1 MAVAG
6 GHGAQETPRRNREAG
21 RTVNE
26 QKSRIVDLWRK
37 ESFGFVGFD
46 FQLRRN
52 RKGKMVVTNT
62 PRLKSRTKL
71 LQKLKDIFRR
81 YKSQPIGTVIFL
93 INPILRGWVNY
104 FRVGNSSKCFSYIK
118 NWVEKKVRRHLQR
131 ARQKPGFGWKRWS
144 TDFIYKYLKLYN
156 DYQIR
161 YC

>member
-1 MAVAG
+1 M
-6 GHGAQETPRRNREAG
+6 
-21 RTVNE
+21 
-26 QKSRIVDLWRK
+26 I
-37 ESFGFVGFD
+37 
-46 FQLRRN
+46 
-52 RKGKMVVTNT
+52 VTNT

-71 LQKLKDIFRR
+71 LQKLKDVFRR
-81 YKSQPIGTVIFL
+81 YKAQSIGTVIFL

-104 FRVGNSSKCFSYIK
+104 FRTGNSSKCFSYIK
-118 NWVEKKVRRHLQR
+118 KWVEKKVRRHLQH